1 MDIKINTTEKDLEK
15 YLIMWEPSLKHT
27 KMRNANMRAVKIIQQ
42 SRIAPNNL
50 DKLSDDNNM
59 VMINP

>member
-1 MDIKINTTEKDLEK
+1 
-15 YLIMWEPSLKHT
+15 
-27 KMRNANMRAVKIIQQ
+27 MRNANMRAVKIIQQ

-50 DKLSDDNNM
+50 DKLSDDNNI